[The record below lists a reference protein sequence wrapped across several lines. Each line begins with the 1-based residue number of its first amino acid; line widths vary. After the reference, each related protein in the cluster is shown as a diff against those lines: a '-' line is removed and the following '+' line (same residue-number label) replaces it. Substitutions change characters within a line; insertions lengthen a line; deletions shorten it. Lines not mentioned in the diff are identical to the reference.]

1 MKNGKRSVENNKD
14 RNENEEGNKREKM
27 IKTEFKKQNRK
38 KEKEFRTGS
47 KNKRMYNPVS
57 ERI

>member
-38 KEKEFRTGS
+38 R
-47 KNKRMYNPVS
+47 V
-57 ERI
+57 